1 MLQVGRTY
9 TNSEKGSTYILRT
22 MKAKVEWKNR
32 NETEK
37 EKERRM
43 KQKREIERKRNGIE
57 KKKKEKESV
66 IISSAIRKNFLDLI
80 FAVDANA
87 LFPLAFSSDIFTNVF

>member
-66 IISSAIRKNFLDLI
+66 IPRSVKTSWILFLLSTPTPC
-80 FAVDANA
+80 F
-87 LFPLAFSSDIFTNVF
+87 L

>member
-37 EKERRM
+37 EKENALNEVRILASIRHPN
-43 KQKREIERKRNGIE
+43 IIGY
-57 KKKKEKESV
+57 KE
-66 IISSAIRKNFLDLI
+66 AFLDEASNSLW
-80 FAVDANA
+80 
-87 LFPLAFSSDIFTNVF
+87 